1 MRSPDRKP
9 LTKAKAGL
17 KMNITRVI
25 RDGVEFFTIDA
36 TGESGMSESGLARLC
51 GVTPKAVSKLVS
63 NSVGTWEQEGSL
75 KPNARKKFSFVPGS
89 GKNFAPSQNSNIRV
103 ISAAICARVI
113 RHYAL
118 ESKYKTPEALF
129 ALEKFST
136 EGINA
141 WIQEITLWHGNA
153 VPKTGIVVDF
163 KTIDLLLDKKLD
175 GTSYR
180 VYLILQKAI
189 RSRLTLTAD
198 EIMQR
203 AEISRSTFS
212 TAITKLQDLN
222 LLPEWCQIHRRQQPE
237 RLVRD
242 RLQATLGGRTESP
255 TPWGPIDLLTDT
267 ELIEIKGIH
276 RWKEAIGHI
285 LVKSEA
291 HPTHEKRLHLYG
303 PHSTNLDQIRSAC
316 TNLDIIVTFERVT
329 KSEETSIAPT

>member
-1 MRSPDRKP
+1 
-9 LTKAKAGL
+9 
-17 KMNITRVI
+17 MNITRVI
-25 RDGVEFFTIDA
+25 QDGVEFFTIEA

-51 GVTPKAVSKLVS
+51 SITQQSMNEFLRNRVTGKTDLNGLKVTPRQSSRLQAKGLNATERNYIS
-63 NSVGTWEQEGSL
+63 NLSVVRSEVCAE
-75 KPNARKKFSFVPGS
+75 
-89 GKNFAPSQNSNIRV
+89 V
-103 ISAAICARVI
+103 IE
-113 RHYAL
+113 HYAFN
-118 ESKYKTPEALF
+118 SKNKTPEALYAYRKF
-129 ALEKFST
+129 ATK
-136 EGINA
+136 GING
-141 WIQEITLWHGNA
+141 WIQEITEWHGNA
-153 VPKTGIVVDF
+153 VPKNGIVIDF
-163 KTIDLLLDKKLD
+163 NTIEILLSNKLD
-175 GTSYR
+175 SPALR
-180 VYLILQKAI
+180 LYLYLTKAL
-189 RSRLTLTAD
+189 RLRLTPKSD
-198 EIMQR
+198 EIING
-203 AEISRSTFS
+203 AYLSRSTFS

-222 LLPEWCQIHRRQQPE
+222 LLPDWCQIQRRQQPE

-329 KSEETSIAPT
+329 KSDEPAIAPT

>member
-1 MRSPDRKP
+1 
-9 LTKAKAGL
+9 
-17 KMNITRVI
+17 MNITRVI
-25 RDGVEFFTIDA
+25 RDGVEFFTIEA

-51 GVTPKAVSKLVS
+51 GVTHGAVSKLIS
-63 NSVGTWEQEGSL
+63 NSFDTWEQEGSL
-75 KPNARKKFSFVPGS
+75 KPNARRRFSFVPGS
-89 GKNFAPSQNSNIRV
+89 GKNLANGQSSNIKV
-103 ISAAICARVI
+103 VSAALCARVI

-118 ESKYKTPEALF
+118 ESKYKTSEALF
-129 ALEKFST
+129 ALDKFST

-141 WIQEITLWHGNA
+141 WIQEITQWHGNA
-153 VPKTGIVVDF
+153 VPRTGIVVDF

-189 RSRLTLTAD
+189 RSRMTLTAD
-198 EIMQR
+198 EIMVK

-212 TAITKLQDLN
+212 IAVAKLQDLN
-222 LLPEWCQIHRRQQPE
+222 LLPEWCQINRRQQPE

-267 ELIEIKGIH
+267 ELIEIKGIQ

-303 PHSTNLDQIRSAC
+303 THSTHLDQIRSAC
-316 TNLDIIVTFERVT
+316 TNLDITVTFERIA
-329 KSEETSIAPT
+329 KPEEPAIAPI